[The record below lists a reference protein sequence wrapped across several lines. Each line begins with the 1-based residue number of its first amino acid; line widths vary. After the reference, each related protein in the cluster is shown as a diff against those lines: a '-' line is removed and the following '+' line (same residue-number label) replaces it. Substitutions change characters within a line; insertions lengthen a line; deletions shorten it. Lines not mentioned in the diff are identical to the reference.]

1 MSESICAIIS
11 PDDTWYPDC
20 LACTSPFLGS
30 SITFYGEDT
39 DVARRI
45 SRVGTVKW
53 TFKLPMYTSG
63 RRLAHDG
70 VMRTGIRYA
79 ANYIYM
85 LVRGKPLTKTYTDIR
100 DF

>member
-1 MSESICAIIS
+1 LYVDGTLTFAGGF
-11 PDDTWYPDC
+11 DT
-20 LACTSPFLGS
+20 

-70 VMRTGIRYA
+70 VMRTGIRYDRKLYLYA
-79 ANYIYM
+79 CSWE
-85 LVRGKPLTKTYTDIR
+85 TTH
-100 DF
+100 